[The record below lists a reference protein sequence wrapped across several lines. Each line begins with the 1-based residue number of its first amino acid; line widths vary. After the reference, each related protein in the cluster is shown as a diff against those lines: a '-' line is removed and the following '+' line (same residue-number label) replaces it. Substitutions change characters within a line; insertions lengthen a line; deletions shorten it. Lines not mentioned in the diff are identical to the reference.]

1 MARTHRFSTTAVIV
15 CFLLAQWRGTLAASE
30 LPPLSKPAPASP
42 SAVDVLAQG
51 QELTSATVV
60 AADGTDDQPLDREA
74 DPLRVAERPRLTLP
88 DRIFRDSL
96 FPGAVGGHVWRGTAA
111 FPAGE
116 ADSLAQRRGYRGRG
130 GGRNDASRAEILLG
144 AVGVIAGTAVLVY
157 ANRPECR
164 ANAGANGCGY
174 GTKVA
179 GSAVLSAGIVGLLV
193 GALTWR

>member
-1 MARTHRFSTTAVIV
+1 MVRTHRFSTTAVLV
-15 CFLLAQWRGTLAASE
+15 CFLMAQWRGTLAASE
-30 LPPLSKPAPASP
+30 LQSLSNPAPASP
-42 SAVDVLAQG
+42 SAVDAPAQG

-60 AADGTDDQPLDREA
+60 AAGATDDQPLDRETG
-74 DPLRVAERPRLTLP
+74 PLLVAERPRLGLP

-96 FPGAVGGHVWRGTAA
+96 FPGPVDGHVWRGTPT
-111 FPAGE
+111 FLAGE

-130 GGRNDASRAEILLG
+130 SGRHDAARAEILLG

-157 ANRPECR
+157 ANRPECGP
-164 ANAGANGCGY
+164 NPGANGCGY